1 VSYTIAARRM
11 SADRPN
17 LIAERY
23 RIVKRLGTGG
33 MGVVY
38 LAEHV
43 LLQKQFALKMLPERR
58 SVTPDV
64 VDNFFNEART
74 GARLR
79 HENIVDVTDVGRTDS
94 GELFLAMEY
103 LHGRP
108 LSDLLAAGKPLP
120 FERIRAI
127 AAQVC
132 HATVAAH
139 ARDVIHCDLKP
150 ANIFLVEDDKKRDFV
165 KILDFGLSAILE
177 PGTDDSVGRKP
188 AGTPQYMSPEQ
199 IHGAAAH
206 PSFDIYALGC
216 VLYEMAT
223 GSPPFD
229 APDPVDV
236 LIMQVTNPPEP
247 PTQRA
252 PGAAISPKF
261 ERVILRALAKDPQK
275 RFHTVREL
283 EQALAR
289 CPGRGDSAGS
299 FEDKSTAVYFGE
311 EATPLP
317 EPLPPSTSRSPA
329 LSLATLL
336 RDESARPGGASDAAP
351 PRRSAAPLLLAGAL
365 LLVIGAAGAT
375 LWWRAGAPRRAAH
388 AEAQHIAALI
398 ATGALVAPPGD
409 CAFGRLQAATVSHP
423 DDAEITALRPAL
435 LRALDERARAELAAQ
450 RWDPAL
456 VYVESA
462 VALAPHDEARA
473 RTLETARTAK
483 FASAAVMVRAGD
495 VWIDRYEYP
504 NVAGATPLT
513 RVDFPAA
520 VDLCRRAGK
529 QLCTEAQW
537 ERACAGPDHLLYPY
551 AAGYRAGACAAPSR
565 ADGPSPSGSAPAC
578 VSADGASDLSGNVA
592 EWTATP
598 LRPGAPQMVVRG
610 GSWSADPAHASCKS
624 RDYFMPGQGGSRY
637 IGFRCC
643 R

>member
-11 SADRPN
+11 SADRPK

-23 RIVKRLGTGG
+23 RIVKQLGTGG

-43 LLQKQFALKMLPERR
+43 LLQKQFALKMLPERS

-64 VDNFFNEART
+64 VDNLINEART

-79 HENIVDVTDVGRTDS
+79 HENIVDVTDVGRTES
-94 GELFLAMEY
+94 GEVFLAMEY
-103 LHGRP
+103 LHGRS
-108 LSDLLAAGKPLP
+108 LADLLASGQPLP

-132 HATVAAH
+132 NATVAAH

-150 ANIFLVEDDKKRDFV
+150 ANIFLVEDDRRRDFI
-165 KILDFGLSAILE
+165 KILDFGLSAIRE
-177 PGTDDSVGRKP
+177 PGTEDSVGRKP

-199 IHGAAAH
+199 IHGAPPH

-247 PTQRA
+247 PTVRA
-252 PGAAISPKF
+252 PAAGISPKL
-261 ERVILRALAKDPQK
+261 ERVILRALAKDPQQ

-289 CPGRGDSAGS
+289 CPGRGDSGGS

-317 EPLPPSTSRSPA
+317 EPQPTGRSRSPA

-336 RDESARPGGASDAAP
+336 RDEAARPLAPAP
-351 PRRSAAPLLLAGAL
+351 PRSTAPTVIAGAL

-375 LWWRAGAPRRAAH
+375 LWWRAGAPRREAH
-388 AEAQHIAALI
+388 AEAQHIATLI
-398 ATGALVAPPGD
+398 AAGALVTPPGD
-409 CAFGRLQAATVSHP
+409 CAFGRLRSATSSHP
-423 DDAEITALRPAL
+423 DDAELAALRPPL
-435 LRALDERARAELAAQ
+435 LSAIDERARAELAAR
-450 RWDPAL
+450 RWDPAIGL
-456 VYVESA
+456 VESA
-462 VALAPHDEARA
+462 VALAPHDPARTRVLEEARI
-473 RTLETARTAK
+473 AK
-483 FASAAVMVRAGD
+483 FASEAGMVHAGE

-513 RVDFPAA
+513 KVDFAA
-520 VDLCRRAGK
+520 AADLCRRAGK
-529 QLCTEAQW
+529 QLCSESQW
-537 ERACAGPDHLLYPY
+537 ERACGGPDQLLYPY
-551 AAGYRAGACAAPSR
+551 ASGYRAGACAAQSR
-565 ADGPSPSGSAPAC
+565 AGGPSPSGTAPAC
-578 VSADGASDLSGNVA
+578 VSVEGVNDLSGNVA
-592 EWTATP
+592 EWTASP
-598 LRPGAPQMVVRG
+598 LHPGAPQMVVRG
-610 GSWSADPAHASCKS
+610 GSWSADPAHVSCKS

-637 IGFRCC
+637 LGFRCC